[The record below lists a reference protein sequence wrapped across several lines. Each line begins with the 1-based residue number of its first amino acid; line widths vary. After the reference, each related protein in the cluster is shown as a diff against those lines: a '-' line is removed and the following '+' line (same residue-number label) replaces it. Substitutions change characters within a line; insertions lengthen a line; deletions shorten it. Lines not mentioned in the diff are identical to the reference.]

1 MALGRTRGRS
11 GTSNYW
17 PGFVDAMATL
27 VLVIIFLLSV
37 FMLAQFYLTQ
47 EITGRDTILQRLN
60 RQIAELT
67 ELLSLERGDS
77 DELETR
83 IATLQSQLSLAE
95 SERDGLAAQLT
106 GNDDALGS
114 AQDQVAAIEA
124 ELESERQ
131 LTEQALSRVEIL
143 VQQISA
149 LRRQIASL
157 QAALDASEASE
168 ADAQAQI
175 SDLGRRL
182 NVALAAR
189 VQELES
195 YRSDFFG
202 RLREILSERSDI
214 RVVGDRFVFQSEVL
228 FPVGGEDI
236 NPAGEAE
243 LERVAAAILEISEQ
257 IPTEIDWVLRIDGHT
272 DARPIGPGSRFE
284 SNWELSAA
292 RAISVAEFLAEQ
304 GVPRRRLLAAGFGEY
319 RPLVD
324 GDTDEAYDR
333 NRRIE
338 LKLTE
343 R

>member
-1 MALGRTRGRS
+1 MALARS
-11 GTSNYW
+11 RSRLGSNYW

-47 EITGRDTILQRLN
+47 EITGRDTVLQRLN

-67 ELLSLERGDS
+67 ELLSLERDGSED
-77 DELETR
+77 LEAR
-83 IATLQSQLSLAE
+83 LATLQSTLDATSTERDSLAAE
-95 SERDGLAAQLT
+95 LAGQGGSLSDERDRTAAL
-106 GNDDALGS
+106 L
-114 AQDQVAAIEA
+114 A
-124 ELESERQ
+124 ELEGEQS
-131 LTEQALSRVEIL
+131 LTEQALARVEL
-143 VQQISA
+143 LNQQISA

-157 QAALDASEASE
+157 QQALDASEAEE
-168 ADAQAQI
+168 AEAQAQI

-182 NVALAAR
+182 NTALAAR

-202 RLREILSERSDI
+202 RLREILSQRSDV

-228 FPVGGEDI
+228 FPVGSEDI
-236 NPAGEAE
+236 NPAGQSE
-243 LERVAAAILEISEQ
+243 LDRIADAVLEIAGQ
-257 IPTEIDWVLRIDGHT
+257 IPEEIDWVLRVEGHT
-272 DARPIGPGSRFE
+272 DVRPVSAASRFE

-292 RAISVAEFLAEQ
+292 RAISVCQYLADR
-304 GVPRRRLLAAGFGEY
+304 GVPERRLLAAGFGEF
-319 RPLVD
+319 RPLDD
-324 GDTDEAYDR
+324 GNDEAAFAR

-338 LKLTE
+338 FKLTE